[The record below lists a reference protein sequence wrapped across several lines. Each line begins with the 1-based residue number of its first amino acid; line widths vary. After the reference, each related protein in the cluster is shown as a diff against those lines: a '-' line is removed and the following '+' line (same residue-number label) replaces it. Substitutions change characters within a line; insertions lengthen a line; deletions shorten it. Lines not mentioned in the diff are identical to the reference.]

1 MRAESRR
8 VAEGWSRRERGGCA
22 VKLLVLAVLVAVLA
36 AAAWV
41 ILLPRVVVSAVR
53 SQTGFELKVDHL
65 RVNPFAGTVSI
76 RGLVLENPSDW
87 PVRDFLELR
96 AFRTE
101 VRLRSLWGDRF
112 EAEEVV
118 LDVARV
124 TLVRNRL
131 GTLNAI
137 NFKDGLAAGAPAP
150 AEAKPAPPAGG
161 KQPAPQFLIRRLSV
175 RLDRITYADH
185 SGRQP
190 VVRDYPVAI
199 NREMTDVDSVAKLIS
214 PLYSANVAVVTEAL
228 GGMFADSVALL
239 KETGSVLKEAGQ
251 KAGGAVK
258 GFLDKL
264 KPKN

>member
-1 MRAESRR
+1 MQTELNRTVR
-8 VAEGWSRRERGGCA
+8 GWSRRERGGCA
-22 VKLLVLAVLVAVLA
+22 VKLLLLLLLLGVLA

-41 ILLPRVVVSAVR
+41 ILLPRLVVSTVR
-53 SQTGFELKVDHL
+53 SQTGYELKVDHL
-65 RVNPFAGTVSI
+65 RVNPLAGTVSI
-76 RGLVLENPSDW
+76 RGLVLENPPDW

-96 AFRTE
+96 AFRAE
-101 VRLRSLWGDRF
+101 VRLRSLWGDRW

-124 TLVRNRL
+124 TLVRNRS

-137 NFKDGLAAGAPAP
+137 NFKDGLAGGSPAP
-150 AEAKPAPPAGG
+150 AEAKPAPPAGER
-161 KQPAPQFLIRRLSV
+161 QPARKFLIRRLAV
-175 RLDRITYADH
+175 RLDRVTYADH

-199 NREMTDVDSVAKLIS
+199 DREMTDVDSVAKLIS

-239 KETGSVLKEAGQ
+239 KDTGNVLKEAGQ
-251 KAGGAVK
+251 KAGEAVK